1 MAPGLRDAKRTA
13 VAQRL
18 ADTAFDQVRERGFG
32 EVTVD
37 DVVAEA
43 EVSRRTFSNYYS
55 CKEAA
60 VAAVV
65 VHRVEAALRE
75 WQPPTA
81 ADPLTLVSDLVDH
94 QIRVGAFGSLTEV
107 AALAVGHP
115 QLVPFVREAQW
126 QLWVAVGD
134 RVLDVLPGAGDDD
147 VETVR
152 LAVGALF
159 GIVSASL
166 IGSGDRSGAG
176 NLRGAVHRGIAR
188 LGTGL
193 GRPAA
198 SEG

>member
-18 ADTAFDQVRERGFG
+18 AATAFDQVRERGFG
-32 EVTVD
+32 AVTVD

-75 WQPPTA
+75 WRPPA
-81 ADPLTLVSDLVDH
+81 AGDPLKLVSDLVEH
-94 QIRVGAFGSLTEV
+94 QIRVGSFHSLTEV
-107 AALAVGHP
+107 ARLAVGHP

-134 RVLDVLPGAGDDD
+134 RVLECLPQASDDD
-147 VETVR
+147 RETVR

-159 GIVSASL
+159 GLVSASL
-166 IGSGDRSGAG
+166 LGAGDRSEA
-176 NLRGAVHRGIAR
+176 LTIRAAVRRGISR
-188 LGTGL
+188 LATGL
-193 GRPAA
+193 RRDAQSHP
-198 SEG
+198 

>member
-1 MAPGLRDAKRTA
+1 M
-13 VAQRL
+13 
-18 ADTAFDQVRERGFG
+18 
-32 EVTVD
+32 
-37 DVVAEA
+37 
-43 EVSRRTFSNYYS
+43 
-55 CKEAA
+55 
-60 VAAVV
+60 
-65 VHRVEAALRE
+65 
-75 WQPPTA
+75 
-81 ADPLTLVSDLVDH
+81 
-94 QIRVGAFGSLTEV
+94 
-107 AALAVGHP
+107 
-115 QLVPFVREAQW
+115 PFVREAQW